1 MHHAATLQADSLAC
15 ERGGRLLFKALEFTL
30 APGTLL
36 RVAGPNGSGK
46 TSLLRILCGLARP
59 AAGRVLWSGENAH
72 ALGEEYTRRL
82 AYLGHLSAIKEDL
95 TPRENL
101 RFALRLAGLTPPEAA
116 LGEALARL
124 GLAGREDVPARYLS
138 QGQKRRAA
146 LARLALARELPLW
159 ILDEPLAALDVDAI
173 ETVVALITAH
183 LDAGGMT
190 VLTTHQEVVF
200 ASASIL
206 HVVLAG

>member
-1 MHHAATLQADSLAC
+1 MLQAELLAC

-36 RVAGPNGSGK
+36 RVSGPNGSGK

-72 ALGEEYTRRL
+72 ALGEEYTGRL
-82 AYLGHLSAIKEDL
+82 AYFGHLSAIKEDL

-101 RFALRLAGLTPPEAA
+101 RFALRLSGLAPSAAA

-146 LARLALARELPLW
+146 LARLALSQAVPLW
-159 ILDEPLAALDVDAI
+159 ILDEPLAALDTDAI
-173 ETVVALITAH
+173 ETVVALVTAH

-190 VLTTHQEVVF
+190 VLTTHQEVAF

>member
-1 MHHAATLQADSLAC
+1 MLEAESLAC
-15 ERGGRLLFKALEFTL
+15 ERGGRLLFKSLDFAL

-36 RVAGPNGSGK
+36 RVAGPNGAGK

-72 ALGEEYTRRL
+72 ALGEDYTGRL
-82 AYLGHLSAIKEDL
+82 LYLGHLSAIKEDL

-101 RFALRLAGLTPPEAA
+101 RFALRLSGLERPAEALDA
-116 LGEALARL
+116 ALARL

-146 LARLALARELPLW
+146 LARLALAQPLPLW
-159 ILDEPLAALDVDAI
+159 ILDEPLAALDVHAI
-173 ETVVALITAH
+173 DTVIALVNAQ
-183 LDAGGMT
+183 LDAGGII
-190 VLTTHQEVVF
+190 VLTTHQEIALERAGVVR
-200 ASASIL
+200 
-206 HVVLAG
+206 VLLPG

>member
-1 MHHAATLQADSLAC
+1 MLEAESLAC
-15 ERGGRLLFKALEFTL
+15 ERGGRLLFKSLAFAL

-36 RVAGPNGSGK
+36 RVAGPNGAGK

-59 AAGRVLWSGENAH
+59 VAGRVLWSGENAH

-82 AYLGHLSAIKEDL
+82 LYLGHLSAIKEDL

-101 RFALRLAGLTPPEAA
+101 RFALRLSGLEPPPEAFGA
-116 LGEALARL
+116 ALARL

-146 LARLALARELPLW
+146 LARLALAQPLPLW
-159 ILDEPLAALDVDAI
+159 ILDEPLAALDVHAI
-173 ETVVALITAH
+173 DTVIALLNAQ
-183 LDAGGMT
+183 LDAGGIV
-190 VLTTHQEVVF
+190 VLTTHQEIALERASVVRV
-200 ASASIL
+200 L
-206 HVVLAG
+206 LAG

>member
-1 MHHAATLQADSLAC
+1 MLQADSLAC
-15 ERGGRLLFKALEFTL
+15 ERGGRLLFKSLAFTL

-36 RVAGPNGSGK
+36 RVAGPNGAGK

-59 AAGRVLWSGENAH
+59 AAGRVLWAEEDAH
-72 ALGEEYTRRL
+72 ALGEEYTRQL
-82 AYLGHLSAIKEDL
+82 LYLGHLSAIKEDF

-101 RFALRLAGLTPPEAA
+101 RFALRLAGLAPPPEALDA
-116 LGEALARL
+116 ALARL

-138 QGQKRRAA
+138 QGQKRRVA
-146 LARLALARELPLW
+146 LARLAASQAQPLW

-173 ETVVALITAH
+173 DTLVALVSAH

-190 VLTTHQEVVF
+190 VLTTHQEIEF
-200 ASASIL
+200 ASASVVRL
-206 HVVLAG
+206 VLAG

>member
-1 MHHAATLQADSLAC
+1 MLEAESLAC
-15 ERGGRLLFKALEFTL
+15 ERGGRLLFKSLEFAL

-36 RVAGPNGSGK
+36 RVAGPNGAGK

-72 ALGEEYTRRL
+72 ALGEDYSCRL
-82 AYLGHLSAIKEDL
+82 LYLGHLSAIKEDL

-101 RFALRLAGLTPPEAA
+101 RFALRLSGLEPPAAA
-116 LGEALARL
+116 LDRALARL

-146 LARLALARELPLW
+146 LARLALAQPLPLW
-159 ILDEPLAALDVDAI
+159 ILDEPLAALDVHAI
-173 ETVVALITAH
+173 DTVIALVNAQ
-183 LDAGGMT
+183 LDAGGIV
-190 VLTTHQEVVF
+190 VLTTHQEIALERARVVR
-200 ASASIL
+200 
-206 HVVLAG
+206 VLLPG

>member
-1 MHHAATLQADSLAC
+1 MLEAESLAC
-15 ERGGRLLFKALEFTL
+15 ERGGRLLFKSLEFAL

-36 RVAGPNGSGK
+36 RVAGPNGAGK

-72 ALGEEYTRRL
+72 ALGEDYTGRL
-82 AYLGHLSAIKEDL
+82 LYLGHLSAIKEDL

-101 RFALRLAGLTPPEAA
+101 RFALRLSGLEPPAEA
-116 LGEALARL
+116 LDRALARL

-146 LARLALARELPLW
+146 LARLALAQPLPLW
-159 ILDEPLAALDVDAI
+159 ILDEPLAALDVHAI
-173 ETVVALITAH
+173 DTVIALVNAQ
-183 LDAGGMT
+183 LDAGGII
-190 VLTTHQEVVF
+190 VLTTHQEIALERASVVR
-200 ASASIL
+200 
-206 HVVLAG
+206 VLLPG

>member
-1 MHHAATLQADSLAC
+1 MLQAESLAC
-15 ERGGRLLFKALEFTL
+15 ERGGRLLFKSLEFALT
-30 APGTLL
+30 PGTLL
-36 RVAGPNGSGK
+36 RVAGPNGAGK

-82 AYLGHLSAIKEDL
+82 LYLGHLSAIKEDL

-101 RFALRLAGLTPPEAA
+101 RFALRLSGLEPPAEA
-116 LGEALARL
+116 LDRALARL

-146 LARLALARELPLW
+146 LARLALAQPLPLW
-159 ILDEPLAALDVDAI
+159 ILDEPLAALDVHAI
-173 ETVVALITAH
+173 DTVIALVNAH
-183 LDAGGMT
+183 LDAGGVI
-190 VLTTHQEVVF
+190 VLTTHQEIALERAGVVR
-200 ASASIL
+200 
-206 HVVLAG
+206 VLLPG

>member
-1 MHHAATLQADSLAC
+1 MLQAELLAC
-15 ERGGRLLFKALEFTL
+15 ERGGRLLFKALDFTL

-59 AAGRVLWSGENAH
+59 AAGRVLWAGEDAYT
-72 ALGEEYTRRL
+72 LGEEYTQRL
-82 AYLGHLSAIKEDL
+82 AYLGHQSAIKEDL

-101 RFALRLAGLTPPEAA
+101 RFALRLTGLAPTEAA

-146 LARLALARELPLW
+146 LARLALAHDLPLW

-183 LDAGGMT
+183 LEAGGVT
-190 VLTTHQEVVF
+190 VLTTHQEVAF

>member
-1 MHHAATLQADSLAC
+1 MLQAESLAC
-15 ERGGRLLFKALEFTL
+15 ERGGRLLFKALEFSL

-36 RVAGPNGSGK
+36 RVAGPNGAGK
-46 TSLLRILCGLARP
+46 TSLLRILCGIARP
-59 AAGRVLWSGENAH
+59 AAGRLLWSGEDAH

-82 AYLGHLSAIKEDL
+82 AFLGHLSAIKEDL

-101 RFALRLAGLTPPEAA
+101 RFALRLAGLAPEAA
-116 LGEALARL
+116 ALGAALARL

-146 LARLALARELPLW
+146 LARLALAGAQPLW

-173 ETVVALITAH
+173 DTVIELVSEH
-183 LDAGGMT
+183 LAAGGMA
-190 VLTTHQEVVF
+190 VLTTHQEIEFAAASVVR
-200 ASASIL
+200 
-206 HVVLAG
+206 VLLSG

>member
-1 MHHAATLQADSLAC
+1 MLQAESLAC
-15 ERGGRLLFKALEFTL
+15 ERGGRLLFKSLEFTL

-36 RVAGPNGSGK
+36 RVLGPNGAGK

-59 AAGRVLWSGENAH
+59 VAGRVLWSGEDAH
-72 ALGEEYTRRL
+72 ALGEEYGRRL
-82 AYLGHLSAIKEDL
+82 LYLGHLSAIKEDL

-101 RFALRLAGLTPPEAA
+101 RFAQRLVGLEAPRAA
-116 LGEALARL
+116 LDEALARL

-146 LARLALARELPLW
+146 LARLALSR
-159 ILDEPLAALDVDAI
+159 AALDVHAI
-173 ETVVALITAH
+173 DTVLALIGTH
-183 LDAGGMT
+183 LADGGMA
-190 VLTTHQEVVF
+190 VLTSHQEIEL

-206 HVVLAG
+206 RLVLAG